1 MDESQ
6 SALSGRPSKP
16 RQRPRPRQRTGSST
30 GGRLAGAGTRS
41 ADGDVSEMA
50 VSTKAPTRPRPR
62 HTEPAPPLPNDVFE
76 ILVNALADALVLD
89 YQHDTDAMV
98 DSPRRKDGD
107 AETRGA

>member
-1 MDESQ
+1 M
-6 SALSGRPSKP
+6 P
-16 RQRPRPRQRTGSST
+16 
-30 GGRLAGAGTRS
+30 
-41 ADGDVSEMA
+41 

-89 YQHDTDAMV
+89 YQHDTDTMV